1 MRPHSPAD
9 LRLALR
15 PIRRQLPDMH
25 PLGKSL
31 VLAGAALMVAGGLIW
46 WLGPR
51 LGSGGGLLP
60 GDISIR
66 RGNVSFQFPIVTCLV
81 LSALLTLLFRLF
93 QR

>member
-1 MRPHSPAD
+1 M
-9 LRLALR
+9 
-15 PIRRQLPDMH
+15 Q
-25 PLGKSL
+25 PLGKML
-31 VLAGAALMVAGGLIW
+31 VLIGAVLVVTGTLIW

-60 GDISIR
+60 GDIHFR

>member
-1 MRPHSPAD
+1 M
-9 LRLALR
+9 RLALQ
-15 PIRRQLPDMH
+15 PPGPQIFVVQ

-60 GDISIR
+60 GDISVR

>member
-1 MRPHSPAD
+1 M
-9 LRLALR
+9 RLAHED
-15 PIRRQLPDMH
+15 PKCEKPHVQ
-25 PLGKSL
+25 PLGKML
-31 VLAGAALMVAGGLIW
+31 VLTGAVLVVTGTLIW

-60 GDISIR
+60 GDISVR